1 MATNR
6 SGDDHGNREHRI
18 EQLKQRA
25 EQAAGGEMI
34 AWESNRLSLEERE
47 RFWRRVVESETA
59 PLTTN
64 FQQLIDAGLELP
76 EPESLDD
83 KTLTAKL
90 WDVIDGLARLRVF
103 ISETDHLSD
112 RELYKSLWLDV
123 LHQETEAIS
132 DEYSAWHVDLLSTGS
147 ETDTFLYLKYYADE
161 DFREHW
167 LAEFPDYQLP
177 DHESPPF
184 DRDARL
190 PRLYYDAI
198 TTEPG
203 SP

>member
-1 MATNR
+1 MSNNR
-6 SGDDHGNREHRI
+6 KASDRRDQQDRI
-18 EQLKQRA
+18 EQLKQQA
-25 EQAAGGEMI
+25 GEAAAGEVI
-34 AWESNRLSLEERE
+34 AWESNRLTLEARE
-47 RFWRRVVESETA
+47 QFWRRVVEFETA
-59 PLTTN
+59 PLTTD
-64 FQQLIDAGLELP
+64 FQQLVDAGLELP

-83 KTLTAKL
+83 ETLTAKL
-90 WDVIDGLARLRVF
+90 WNVIDGLARLRVF

-112 RELYKSLWLDV
+112 RELYTALWRDV
-123 LHQETEAIS
+123 LRPETEAIS
-132 DEYSAWHVDLLSTGS
+132 DEYSAWYVDLLATGS
-147 ETDTFLYLKYYADE
+147 EPDTFLYLKYYADE

-190 PRLYYDAI
+190 PRPYYDSI